1 MAEDKDE
8 KDERG
13 NDSERKWWAEMARDV
28 AATGLATI
36 FMTEDSVRNYLK
48 EKKLPKELIA
58 PFLDGFSKK
67 KDDFYGLVAK
77 EVGRVLSKIDISN
90 EVGKFLEKHKI
101 HFEAKVSFEPK
112 SSTETTSEPKEST

>member
-1 MAEDKDE
+1 MDEQEELRDE
-8 KDERG
+8 KMGEPGDKR
-13 NDSERKWWAEMARDV
+13 WWTELVRDLT
-28 AATGLATI
+28 ATGLATI

-58 PFLDGFSKK
+58 PLLDGFTKK
-67 KDDFYGLVAK
+67 KDDFYAIVGK
-77 EVGRVLSKIDISN
+77 EVGRVLAKVDISK

-112 SSTETTSEPKEST
+112 HKQDSSEKEKS